1 MNPKYINARVNNVDV
16 EFEADS
22 GSDINLFS
30 RTFFK
35 QYCRKLQR
43 TPKLNKCD
51 KPIYAANDTI
61 INSIGYFYATISNQ
75 FKSVKSR
82 IYVMNRENEEAP
94 LMSRFDLFTLGYLKI
109 DPSGKFA
116 AKKITED
123 NDDMSDEEFK
133 NELAAIHKEFASVF
147 VGVGTYKHHEV
158 ELQVKKDSEPFIMR
172 AIPCP
177 IHLRERALKRLQEF
191 VKFGIL
197 QEVENG
203 YPCQYV
209 SPLLVLLIPNGKDIR
224 FTMQR

>member
-1 MNPKYINARVNNVDV
+1 MQC
-16 EFEADS
+16 
-22 GSDINLFS
+22 

-75 FKSVKSR
+75 FKSVKST

-109 DPSGKFA
+109 YLSGKFA

-123 NDDMSDEEFK
+123 SDDMSDEEFK
-133 NELAAIHKEFASVF
+133 NELAAIHKEFAEVF
-147 VGVGTYKHHEV
+147 VGEINN
-158 ELQVKKDSEPFIMR
+158 E
-172 AIPCP
+172 
-177 IHLRERALKRLQEF
+177 
-191 VKFGIL
+191 IL
-197 QEVENG
+197 DN
-203 YPCQYV
+203 YY
-209 SPLLVLLIPNGKDIR
+209 R
-224 FTMQR
+224 FTSSRYISWILSTSSVEQLFVNEIKLV